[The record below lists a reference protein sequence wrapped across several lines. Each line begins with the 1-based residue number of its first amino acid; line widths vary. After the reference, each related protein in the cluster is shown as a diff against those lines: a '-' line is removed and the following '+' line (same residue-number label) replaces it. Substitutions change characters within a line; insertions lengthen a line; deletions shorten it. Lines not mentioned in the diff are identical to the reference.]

1 VDSTLLPKIKV
12 EVIVSKISVDSVV
25 EAAETAWIYCFPFF

>member
-1 VDSTLLPKIKV
+1 MDSTLLPKIKV

-25 EAAETAWIYCFPFF
+25 EAAKKAWIYCFPFF